1 MDVRVFT
8 YVRPLR
14 IPRLLAPPRWR
25 FVSLG
30 SVLVVFTKL
39 MFARKFARVFSD
51 LRGLP
56 LRREAVLLWIA
67 VGEIDGVRAHIYAR
81 SPRTPR
87 LLASPRG
94 RFLSGRSL
102 RIFLCARICVHFLAA
117 SANSTAAGSSAWTAF
132 R

>member
-30 SVLVVFTKL
+30 SVLVVFTEF

-67 VGEIDGVRAHIYAR
+67 VGEIDGVRARIYAR

-87 LLASPRG
+87 LLASPRW

-102 RIFLCARICVHFLAA
+102 RILLCARICVHFLAA
-117 SANSTAAGSSAWTAF
+117 SANFTAAGSSAWTAF

>member
-30 SVLVVFTKL
+30 SVLVVFTEF

-67 VGEIDGVRAHIYAR
+67 VGEIDGVRAHI
-81 SPRTPR
+81 
-87 LLASPRG
+87 
-94 RFLSGRSL
+94 
-102 RIFLCARICVHFLAA
+102 
-117 SANSTAAGSSAWTAF
+117 
-132 R
+132 